1 MLAVD
6 LYGSALVFEEF
17 GRIIAAGGA
26 GLIIS
31 SMAGH
36 MLLALTP
43 EQDKSLDFSPTDELL
58 DFPFLK
64 GDAVP
69 NSMVAYMIAKG
80 ANHLR
85 VQAEVI
91 NWGAHG
97 ARVNS
102 ISPGIISE
110 AILVLLL
117 GATILSS

>member
-1 MLAVD
+1 VLAVD

-58 DFPFLK
+58 DVPFLK

-80 ANHLR
+80 REPPSRAGR
-85 VQAEVI
+85 GYQ
-91 NWGAHG
+91 
-97 ARVNS
+97 
-102 ISPGIISE
+102 
-110 AILVLLL
+110 L
-117 GATILSS
+117 GRTRRTGELDQPRHHF